1 MKIYTLTGD
10 DGTTSLSGG
19 RRVPKHSLR
28 VEAYGSVD
36 ELISWIGLLR
46 DHKENLARK
55 ELLIYIQGQLMRC
68 AAALAWD
75 RENDKS
81 KKLLPDAGSISVLE
95 KEIDKME
102 EKLPQ
107 LKNFILPGGS
117 IIVSYCHIARCVC
130 RRAER
135 AVLRLNESEES
146 PEIVNKFLN
155 RLSDYLFVL
164 ARTICL
170 ELDNEEIK
178 WTV

>member
-19 RRVPKHSLR
+19 KRVPKHSLR

-46 DHKENLARK
+46 SYKENAQRK
-55 ELLIYIQGQLMRC
+55 ELLIYIQDQLMRC
-68 AAALAWD
+68 AAGLASD
-75 RENDKS
+75 PENRTNKEI
-81 KKLLPDAGSISVLE
+81 LPDADSIHVLE

-102 EKLPQ
+102 ESLTP
-107 LKNFILPGGS
+107 LTNFILHGGE
-117 IIVSYCHIARCVC
+117 ILVSHCHITRCVC

-135 AVLRLNESEES
+135 AVLKLNEAES
-146 PEIVNKFLN
+146 SPQVINKFLN
-155 RLSDYLFVL
+155 RLSDFLFVL
-164 ARTICL
+164 SRKLSL

-178 WTV
+178 WSV